1 MDQRDEQ
8 TFNTLLQFFKVLG
21 NESRLKILGLLAAD
35 DRTVGEL
42 AAVLE
47 LREPTISHHL
57 AAMKELGLID
67 MRAEGNN
74 RVYWLNV
81 KFLENMN
88 KDMFSQTN
96 LATLVAEEGGDAWEN
111 KVLRYYVVD
120 GRLKE
125 IPSKHKKRLV
135 ILNWLVNKFETERQY
150 HELELNELLKQYH
163 PDCAS
168 LRRYLVENRLMAR
181 DKQNV
186 YWRQTT
192 PRAQSGN

>member
-47 LREPTISHHL
+47 LREPTVSHHL
-57 AAMKELGLID
+57 AAMKELGLVD
-67 MRAEGNN
+67 VRAEGNN
-74 RVYWLNV
+74 RVYWLNT

-96 LATLVAEEGGDAWEN
+96 LATLVDEEGGDAWEN

-125 IPSKHKKRLV
+125 IPAKQKKRLV
-135 ILNWLVNKFETERQY
+135 ILNWLVNKFETDRQY

-168 LRRYLVENRLMAR
+168 LRRYLVENHLMAR
-181 DKQNV
+181 DNNV
-186 YWRQTT
+186 YWRT
-192 PRAQSGN
+192 P